1 MDVVLAERDFVAY
14 HCSHWAVLAL
24 TVLGAAGLI
33 WLGRAAPPRVTVPS
47 GRVLAVVIVALNVAM
62 EAYRFRPSN
71 LGQSLP
77 LQLSDLAPYAA
88 GFALWTRR
96 RRASALTY
104 YWGLTLSIQALLTP
118 VLSGPDFP
126 NPNFIAFFA
135 IHVLVVWAAIFLTW
149 GVRLRQSWAGYRF
162 TVVLTGC
169 WAAAM
174 FVVNRYAGSNY
185 GFLNAKPSTGS
196 LLDLLGPWPW
206 YLLPEFALVLAA
218 WALMTLPWASAR
230 VRDQSESL
238 KP

>member
-1 MDVVLAERDFVAY
+1 
-14 HCSHWAVLAL
+14 
-24 TVLGAAGLI
+24 VLGAAGLV
-33 WLGRAAPPRVTVPS
+33 WLGRAGPARAVTVS
-47 GRVLAVVIVALNVAM
+47 ARLLAVLILGLNVVM
-62 EAYRFRPSN
+62 EVYRFRPSN
-71 LGQSLP
+71 VGQSLP

-88 GFALWTRR
+88 GIALWTGD

-104 YWGLTLSIQALLTP
+104 YWGLTLSIQALITP

-135 IHVLVVWAAIFLTW
+135 IHVFVVWAAIFLTW

-162 TVVLTGC
+162 TVLLTAV
-169 WAAAM
+169 WAALM
-174 FVVNRYAGSNY
+174 FVLNRYAGSNY

-206 YLLPEFALVLAA
+206 YLLPECALVLAA
-218 WALMTLPWASAR
+218 WALMTLPWAGSRGR
-230 VRDQSESL
+230 VGSQSDSL